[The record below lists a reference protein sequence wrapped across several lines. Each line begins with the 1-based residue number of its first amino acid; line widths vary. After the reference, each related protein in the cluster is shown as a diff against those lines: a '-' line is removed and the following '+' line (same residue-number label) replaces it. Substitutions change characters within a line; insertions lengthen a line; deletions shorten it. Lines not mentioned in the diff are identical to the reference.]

1 MSSMF
6 AAKAGSLR
14 TALLHPAVVV
24 HDLAQANA
32 ALAAGLALTMLSAP
46 GAGCF
51 AGAGWWRALVAQ
63 ARATHPDTPCQDVLD
78 CADAP
83 GHAMAAIR
91 LGQAIGDHGDRD
103 RIRNQKTTVH
113 VPFGLNAER
122 RLLFNV
128 FSENVT
134 GRNMRDLETTGK
146 IDSHSPFTGSW
157 WSQHDQMH

>member
-91 LGQAIGDHGDRD
+91 LGQAILVLDPACPAFARVAALATVLTARPPALDLAESGAARRLRAWLGELHGDD
-103 RIRNQKTTVH
+103 RTQ
-113 VPFGLNAER
+113 
-122 RLLFNV
+122 
-128 FSENVT
+128 
-134 GRNMRDLETTGK
+134 
-146 IDSHSPFTGSW
+146 
-157 WSQHDQMH
+157 

>member
-91 LGQAIGDHGDRD
+91 LGQAILVLDPACPAFARVAALA
-103 RIRNQKTTVH
+103 TVLTAR
-113 VPFGLNAER
+113 PPALDLAESGAAR
-122 RLLFNV
+122 RLRAWLG
-128 FSENVT
+128 ELRGDDRT
-134 GRNMRDLETTGK
+134 
-146 IDSHSPFTGSW
+146 
-157 WSQHDQMH
+157 Q